1 MADSSSTLPI
11 HPLLQPPSAHWRA
24 VVRLYRA
31 VTLGGL
37 LLAMLPLALDGP
49 QPVAGPAGFISLLV
63 IAALLLQAPLLV
75 INVFRR
81 RLLRQVS
88 AVITTVPGHP
98 VQLQTETTARELVVR
113 LTEHRD
119 DESRESIRI
128 RCDQVVGDTVPPIN
142 TTVAAMQHRVD
153 PETSATTGPARFAIV
168 WDRGV
173 LWGQAPDAARDRR
186 NMWLGV
192 AVVVLVLESILAV
205 IAAAYWNDYRT
216 LLAEWQRAEATRAWP
231 VTEGWLSSSR
241 LDETRVSVGRGW
253 RPAWQAEI
261 HYRYRVADIV
271 HGGNVIRQGMRP
283 NRDKAAVEQWLEA
296 YSMQR
301 QEGGTVAVYYDPQAP
316 GNAVLETGADPAL
329 ATLLGDAL
337 AGVWICVILGLLVL
351 TGLPLGVLWLTLWAT
366 SRGNPRSAA
375 HG

>member
-88 AVITTVPGHP
+88 AVIATVPGHP
-98 VQLQTETTARELVVR
+98 VQLRTETTARELVVR

-153 PETSATTGPARFAIV
+153 PETSATPGPARFAIV

-205 IAAAYWNDYRT
+205 TAAAYWNDYRT
-216 LLAEWQRAEATRAWP
+216 LSAEWQRAEATRAWP

-253 RPAWQAEI
+253 VSGAAGAQPGRQRSITATVSPISFMAATSSARACARTATRQRSNNGLKHI
-261 HYRYRVADIV
+261 QCSDRRVARWLFIT
-271 HGGNVIRQGMRP
+271 IRKPPAMPSWKR
-283 NRDKAAVEQWLEA
+283 EQT
-296 YSMQR
+296 QR
-301 QEGGTVAVYYDPQAP
+301 SPP
-316 GNAVLETGADPAL
+316 SL
-329 ATLLGDAL
+329 ATR
-337 AGVWICVILGLLVL
+337 LLVS
-351 TGLPLGVLWLTLWAT
+351 GSV
-366 SRGNPRSAA
+366 SFSACWC
-375 HG
+375 